1 MSNIFH
7 VARPESGYRVE
18 LHRGGKPYVTFVD
31 GLTKEA
37 AEQEARSLE
46 ILWQKLKIRRA
57 VPSSHT
63 TAAHS
68 DMGCPTIVRRF
79 RGWPLFPSNR
89 LPGTITGSPVHPL

>member
-18 LHRGGKPYVTFVD
+18 LHRGGESVTFVD

-46 ILWQKLKIRRA
+46 LLWQRIR
-57 VPSSHT
+57 VNG
-63 TAAHS
+63 AAPRIAAANS
-68 DMGCPTIVRRF
+68 DKD
-79 RGWPLFPSNR
+79 
-89 LPGTITGSPVHPL
+89 